1 MKKVIFMA
9 ILALFASIFTACA
22 SKSEALPSTEKGMA
36 QMEFGAYVDNPQGGS
51 NIFVSLG
58 THSFDVFRD
67 RRELVREVYEI
78 CVNPPEKF
86 KNFIQNS
93 KQIEWR
99 RRRLEISLFFRVKTA
114 YGSRDF
120 DERKILTCSFD
131 KEDSALSSLNGEETP
146 NKAEYVNLSE
156 MIDTII
162 NKKNFSQNFVYL
174 IDAARSQHEA
184 NKINLNPPSKI
195 ATLKLGI
202 KAVDPTN
209 GREGLSFFKELNFD
223 VNTDR
228 RELVKLI
235 YEICDKPNANMSA
248 YIAQELNRSSMSFP
262 TISVWY
268 KDKNGKFVE
277 FDQLKCTYH
286 KSGGK
291 SDLLSLGNTSKSNGL
306 PYKSSNST
314 HRVDII
320 NMLLGDGKSEKE
332 KSQMD
337 ILGKSV
343 ADGISRESF
352 SHSFTGLIDSANAT
366 QSD

>member
-93 KQIEWR
+93 KQIKW
-99 RRRLEISLFFRVKTA
+99 RRLEISLFFRVKTA

-146 NKAEYVNLSE
+146 NKAEYVNLRE

-162 NKKNFSQNFVYL
+162 NNKNFSQNFVYL

-223 VNTDR
+223 VNADR

-248 YIAQELNRSSMSFP
+248 YIAQELNRGTSSP
-262 TISVWY
+262 RISVWY

-277 FDQLKCTYH
+277 FDQLKCTFRKDGLAYLGAPL
-286 KSGGK
+286 SGG
-291 SDLLSLGNTSKSNGL
+291 GV
-306 PYKSSNST
+306 PRKSSSST

-320 NMLLGDGKSEKE
+320 NMLFGDGKSEKE
-332 KSQMD
+332 KSSFGNS
-337 ILGKSV
+337 LV
-343 ADGISRESF
+343 DGTSRESF

-366 QSD
+366 QSE